1 MVMLLS
7 NIVVLLASAIITQAH
22 PDHKTLRP
30 LIVVLPEYEI
40 YPDSEYVEYDDY
52 AEYPNQELDLLPL
65 VPLRG
70 PEPDSN
76 IHLPLETL
84 PYGPQLNA
92 EVKECIKIGYN
103 TYSG

>member
-1 MVMLLS
+1 MVMLLR
-7 NIVVLLASAIITQAH
+7 NLVVFLTSAIITRA
-22 PDHKTLRP
+22 R
-30 LIVVLPEYEI
+30 PEYEI

-65 VPLRG
+65 VPLQG

-92 EVKECIKIGYN
+92 ELILPGRVSLSPKPQQKERTMLNI
-103 TYSG
+103 

>member
-1 MVMLLS
+1 MVMLLT
-7 NIVVLLASAIITQAH
+7 NLVVFLTSAIITQAR
-22 PDHKTLRP
+22 PDYENLRP

-52 AEYPNQELDLLPL
+52 AEYPNHELDLLPL

-92 EVKECIKIGYN
+92 EVKEYFNLGYK
-103 TYSG
+103 